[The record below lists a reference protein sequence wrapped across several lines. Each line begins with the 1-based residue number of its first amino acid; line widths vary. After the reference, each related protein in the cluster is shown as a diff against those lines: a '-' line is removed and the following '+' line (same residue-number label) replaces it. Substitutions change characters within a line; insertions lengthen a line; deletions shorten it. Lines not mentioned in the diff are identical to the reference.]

1 MLRMVTPPLQG
12 RICGNERLRTGILLA
27 REIPH
32 LLRDLHAA
40 EFRAAHAAEMRGLGA
55 FGGERLVV
63 ILLGGVGVEREVE
76 LVAPAEFEAGAAER
90 IIAKLR
96 CGVALGE
103 IGGVGGELVG
113 DDADLHV
120 VAVGEAEML
129 FGRDVAKH
137 RRAEPAD
144 DRGTDR

>member
-1 MLRMVTPPLQG
+1 MLPPTRADVQLAASFIVLLRHLG
-12 RICGNERLRTGILLA
+12 HSLLHLLSSNERRRFLILLA
-27 REIPH
+27 REIAH
-32 LLRDLHAA
+32 FLRDLHAA
-40 EFRAAHAAEMRGLGA
+40 EFRAAHAAEMCGLGA

-103 IGGVGGELVG
+103 IGRVGGELVG
-113 DDADLHV
+113 DDADLDI
-120 VAVGEAEML
+120 VAIRQA
-129 FGRDVAKH
+129 
-137 RRAEPAD
+137 
-144 DRGTDR
+144 